1 MVFKLFSQLNIQN
14 SKIFLYLHMYDASK
28 TKTKNKTDRT
38 ITLIKYRVIF
48 SIFIYKLVVNLN
60 SKIIT
65 DST

>member
-1 MVFKLFSQLNIQN
+1 
-14 SKIFLYLHMYDASK
+14 MYDASK